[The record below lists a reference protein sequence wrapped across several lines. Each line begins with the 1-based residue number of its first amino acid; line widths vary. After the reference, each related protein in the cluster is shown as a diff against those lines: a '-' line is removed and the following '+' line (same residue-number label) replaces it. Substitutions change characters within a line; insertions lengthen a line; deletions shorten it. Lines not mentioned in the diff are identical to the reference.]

1 MQRDDIRNIAII
13 AHVDHGKTTLV
24 DAMLKQGGIFRENEV
39 VAERVMDSNDLERER
54 GITILAKNTALN
66 YQGLKINI
74 VDTPGHADFG
84 GEVERVLKMVDG
96 VLLIVDAFEGPM
108 PQTKFVLK
116 KALELNLQPIVV
128 VNKIDRPDAR
138 AAEVIDEVFDLFI
151 DLGANDEQLDFP
163 VIYASA
169 RAGLAKR
176 EMEDDSRDLQP
187 LFEVIR
193 EHIPAPEGDP
203 DGPLQ
208 MLITSLDYDPYL
220 GRLVI
225 GRISRGKVKAGS
237 GLALIRHDETMVSA
251 RAAKLFVFQGLNRIE
266 VAEATVGEIVALA
279 GIEEANIGETVACS
293 DNPEQLPVISIDEPT
308 LTMTFMVN
316 NGPLAGQEGEH
327 ITSRKLRARLY
338 KELDTNVSLRVE
350 DTDSPDAF
358 QVSGRGELHLS
369 ILIENMRREGFELL
383 VSKPEVILKEE
394 DGVLMEPMEHLV
406 VDIPEE
412 AMGAVMEN
420 LGRRKAE
427 MENMTSLG
435 VGQLRLE
442 FKVPARGLIG
452 FRTEFLTETR
462 GHGIMNHTFAGYG
475 PHRGEIQS
483 RYQGVL
489 VAWEPG
495 EATFYGIEQVEDRG
509 TMFITPGVTVYEGMI
524 VGLHSREKDLDINV
538 CKKKQLTN
546 MRSSTAE
553 VAVRLKE
560 PRLMTLE
567 QAIEFIED
575 DELVEITPKS
585 VRLRKKILDK
595 HGRAKA
601 AKLAAGK

>member
-1 MQRDDIRNIAII
+1 MYREDIRNIAII
-13 AHVDHGKTTLV
+13 AHVDHGKTTLL
-24 DAMLKQGGIFRENEV
+24 DAMLRQSGIFRENEV

-54 GITILAKNTALN
+54 GITILAKNTAVN
-66 YQGLKINI
+66 FEGLKINI
-74 VDTPGHADFG
+74 LDTPGHADFG

-116 KALELNLQPIVV
+116 KALELELKPIVV

-138 AAEVIDEVFDLFI
+138 AAEVIDEVFSLFI
-151 DLGANDEQLDFP
+151 DLGANDQQLDFP

-169 RAGLAKR
+169 RTGKAKR
-176 EMEDDSRDLQP
+176 DMAEEAENLQP

-193 EHIPAPEGDP
+193 DFIPAPEGDI

-208 MLITSLDYDPYL
+208 MLVTSLDYDPYL

-225 GRISRGKVKAGS
+225 GRISRGKVKIGS
-237 GLALIRHDETMVSA
+237 GFNLIRHDGTMSNA
-251 RAAKLFVFQGLNRIE
+251 KAAKLFVFQGLDRVE
-266 VAEATVGEIVALA
+266 VTEASVGEIIAIA
-279 GIEEANIGETVACS
+279 GIGEANIGETVACLE
-293 DNPEQLPVISIDEPT
+293 NPEQLPVLSIDEPT
-308 LTMTFMVN
+308 ISMTFMVN
-316 NGPLAGQEGEH
+316 NGPLAGLEGDH

-350 DTDSPDAF
+350 DTGSPDAF
-358 QVSGRGELHLS
+358 IVAGRGELHLS

-394 DGVLMEPMEHLV
+394 KGVLMEPMEHLV
-406 VDIPEE
+406 ADIPEE

-427 MENMTSLG
+427 MLNMTSLG

-462 GHGIMNHTFAGYG
+462 GHGIMNHTFAGYDAY
-475 PHRGEIQS
+475 RGEIQS

-489 VAWEPG
+489 VAWEAG
-495 EATFYGIEQVEDRG
+495 EANSYGIEQVEDRG
-509 TMFITPGVTVYEGMI
+509 TLFVNPGTTVYEGMI
-524 VGLHSREKDLDINV
+524 VGLHSREKDLDINI

-546 MRSSTAE
+546 MRASTSE
-553 VAVRLKE
+553 QTVRLKE
-560 PRLMTLE
+560 PRIMTLE

-575 DELVEITPKS
+575 DELTEITPKS
-585 VRLRKKILDK
+585 IRLRKKILDK

-601 AKLAAGK
+601 AKLAADK